1 MTMNTWLYESI
12 WDIHGGLKTS
22 SESLHTSIYLY
33 LIQLA
38 ASLTHSQLYE
48 LDGDL
53 LKFLFNLFLPKWC
66 YNKRQKGN
74 KWISK

>member
-1 MTMNTWLYESI
+1 MNTWLYESI
-12 WDIHGGLKTS
+12 WDIHGGLKPS
-22 SESLHTSIYLY
+22 SEIL

-53 LKFLFNLFLPKWC
+53 LKFLFKLFLPKWF
-66 YNKRQKGN
+66 YNKRQKVN